1 VMLLFAVPDGNGRGD
16 FGLLIVAVTAE
27 TA

>member
-1 VMLLFAVPDGNGRGD
+1 MLLFAVPDGDGRGD

>member
-1 VMLLFAVPDGNGRGD
+1 VMLLFAVPDGDGRGD